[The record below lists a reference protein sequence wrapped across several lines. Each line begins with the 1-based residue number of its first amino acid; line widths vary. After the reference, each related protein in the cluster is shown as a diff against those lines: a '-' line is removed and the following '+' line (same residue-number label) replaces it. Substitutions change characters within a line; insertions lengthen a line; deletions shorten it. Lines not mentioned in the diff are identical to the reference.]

1 MNLFG
6 NITFGKITRGLAR
19 AGGWACKTF
28 TSLAAAP
35 NRYGGRAIGAA
46 CEFVGLKR
54 VGRTVSHFNEAV
66 AKVIETPGR
75 IADQALRQV
84 ANVGTFVVSELIG
97 DSEGAM
103 EAEREVAEAAE
114 SFAEHFSG
122 ILNELGDTVDEFSGR
137 VLYDKAEAAYA
148 KIRKE
153 RRKLQKV
160 LNDKR
165 EDLRV
170 AINGELKKINACRR
184 LSGIHFRRF
193 EQVATAIANWKIYRY
208 ESIEV
213 FGDVKISLPP
223 MTSESKVFSDVDF
236 KKSPIQNYLKGIMTG
251 GLLIDS
257 QVKDVYV
264 KIEGL
269 RKALNEEVNK
279 ARAEQTRWAK
289 VRESLETI
297 RKNFEAFIK
306 FYAELVNELDYALEM
321 LRMNYYLRDFNY
333 FGKTESELNVYFL
346 QERHLKCLMACD
358 KMSRI
363 LCTMAKQKYLD
374 RNAIDVNAGEVEQ
387 VEAFKKQ
394 KNALKHQLA
403 A

>member
-1 MNLFG
+1 MGWL
-6 NITFGKITRGLAR
+6 GKAWRGTAR
-19 AGGWACKTF
+19 ALGGGCKFFGSVT
-28 TSLAAAP
+28 AAP
-35 NRYGGRAIGAA
+35 FRYGGKAIGSA
-46 CEFVGLKR
+46 CEFVGLER
-54 VGRTVSHFNEAV
+54 VGRTITHSTEAV
-66 AKVIETPGR
+66 AKVIEVPSR
-75 IADQALRQV
+75 VADQALRQV
-84 ANVGTFVVSELIG
+84 ANVGSFVVSDLIG
-97 DSEGAM
+97 DSEDAM
-103 EAEREVAEAAE
+103 EAEREVAEAFE
-114 SFAEHFSG
+114 SFTGHFSG
-122 ILNELGDTVDEFSGR
+122 VVDELGDAVNEFSGR
-137 VLYDKAEAAYA
+137 VLYDKAKAAYSE
-148 KIRKE
+148 IRKE
-153 RRKLQKV
+153 KRKLQKV
-160 LNDKR
+160 VNDKR

-193 EQVATAIANWKIYRY
+193 EQVAKAIANWKIYRY

-213 FGDVKISLPP
+213 FGDVKISLSP

-236 KKSPIQNYLKGIMTG
+236 KNSPIQNYLKGIMTG

-269 RKALNEEVNK
+269 RKALDEETKK
-279 ARAEQTRWAK
+279 ARAEQTRWEK

-306 FYAELVNELDYALEM
+306 FYAELVNEIDYALEM

-346 QERHLKCLMACD
+346 PERHLKCLMACD

-374 RNAIDVNAGEVEQ
+374 KNAIDVNADEVKQ

-394 KNALKHQLA
+394 KNALKRQLA

>member
-1 MNLFG
+1 MG
-6 NITFGKITRGLAR
+6 WFGKACRGTVRVL
-19 AGGWACKTF
+19 GGGCKFLGSVT
-28 TSLAAAP
+28 AAP
-35 NRYGGRAIGAA
+35 FRYGGKAFGSA
-46 CEFVGLKR
+46 CEFVGLER
-54 VGRTVSHFNEAV
+54 VGRTITHSTEAV
-66 AKVIETPGR
+66 AKVIEVPSR
-75 IADQALRQV
+75 VADQALRQV
-84 ANVGTFVVSELIG
+84 ANVGSFVVSDLIG
-97 DSEGAM
+97 DSEDAM
-103 EAEREVAEAAE
+103 EAEREGAEAFE
-114 SFAEHFSG
+114 SFTGHFMG
-122 ILNELGDTVDEFSGR
+122 VVDELGDAVNEFSGR
-137 VLYDKAEAAYA
+137 VLYDKAEAADA

-193 EQVATAIANWKIYRY
+193 EQVAKAIANWKIYRY

-213 FGDVKISLPP
+213 FGDVKISLSP

-346 QERHLKCLMACD
+346 PERHLKCLMACD

-374 RNAIDVNAGEVEQ
+374 KNAIDVNAGEVEQ

-394 KNALKHQLA
+394 KNALKRQLA